1 MEFRHLRYLV
11 TLAEELH
18 FGRAA
23 TRLGISQPPL
33 SQQIRQLEHELGIQ
47 IFERTKRRVR
57 LTEPGRRVVQEAHQV
72 LARVEHFAN
81 VASQAG
87 GGEIGR
93 LSVAVRG
100 GVNPVVV
107 DTLRLLGQQYP
118 GVHIELQYLTTGMQV
133 EALREGRIDIGF
145 LNLPVHDS
153 ALVIESI
160 KTEPLMLA
168 LPKGYPLARSQRI
181 PLSALADQSIILFP
195 RRVTPG
201 LHDTITDACRKAG
214 VTLNV
219 VHEVDSLI
227 GGLTLVSA
235 NMGVAFATPSAQRL
249 WPDIAF
255 RQISPEII
263 VEEGIAYAHKAMSPV
278 VEIFLRCVRRSIR
291 KNRGATPRT
300 R

>member
-23 TRLGISQPPL
+23 NRLNISQPPL
-33 SQQIRQLEHELGIQ
+33 SQQIRQLEQELGIQ

-57 LTEPGRRVVQEAHQV
+57 LTEPGRRIVEEAHHV
-72 LARVEHFAN
+72 LARVEHFTT
-81 VASQAG
+81 VASRAS

-93 LSVAVRG
+93 LSIGVRG
-100 GVNPVVV
+100 GVSPIVV

-118 GVHIELQYLTTGMQV
+118 GIRVELHYLSTGMQL
-133 EALREGRIDIGF
+133 EALREGRINIGF

-153 ALVIESI
+153 TLAIETI
-160 KTEPLMLA
+160 RTEPLRMA
-168 LPKGYPLARSQRI
+168 LPKTHALARLQKI
-181 PLSALADQSIILFP
+181 PLSALANQSIVLFP

-201 LHDTITDACRKAG
+201 LHDTITAACRKEG
-214 VTLNV
+214 VALNV
-219 VHEVDSLI
+219 VHEVDSMV

-235 NMGVAFATPSAQRL
+235 GMGIAFATPSVQRL

-255 RQISPEII
+255 RQISPEILA
-263 VEEGIAYAHKAMSPV
+263 EEGVAYTHSALSPV
-278 VEIFLRCVRRSIR
+278 VEVFLRCLHQSVD
-291 KNRGATPRT
+291 KNRGST
-300 R
+300 RPL